1 VDVLVVVGPA
11 DVREGRID
19 LQLHLGA
26 VSRLALVQD
35 GDSNDGFLSVANL
48 KFAVLLVTTG
58 DLDKSLKLKSTN
70 NENMLLSIYFG
81 FLFKQE
87 STIILGSMFISFKY
101 DCKMVKYK
109 YVHFNLKSYSF
120 DSRTLMYYLS
130 FIIAWILIL
139 QVL

>member
-48 KFAVLLVTTG
+48 KFAVLFVTTG
-58 DLDKSLKLKSTN
+58 DLDKCLKLKSRSWKL
-70 NENMLLSIYFG
+70 LLSFLYFS
-81 FLFKQE
+81 LNKHWE
-87 STIILGSMFISFKY
+87 KSFARCLTVVSIATC
-101 DCKMVKYK
+101 DLWIVSFC
-109 YVHFNLKSYSF
+109 NLK
-120 DSRTLMYYLS
+120 
-130 FIIAWILIL
+130 A
-139 QVL
+139 